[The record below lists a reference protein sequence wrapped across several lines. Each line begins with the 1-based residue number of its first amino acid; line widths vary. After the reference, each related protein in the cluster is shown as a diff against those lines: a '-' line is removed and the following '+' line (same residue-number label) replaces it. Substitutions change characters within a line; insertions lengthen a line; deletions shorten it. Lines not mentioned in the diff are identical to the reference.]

1 MLLATILL
9 YAVSLLYL
17 CSVERFRYYATI
29 IGLQGWFLFLIAIL
43 VSGWKADFESVFLFS
58 ETSLV
63 KGLLIPYMLF
73 RIIKKTHVN
82 HVHRHAMPPAF
93 IVSMALLS
101 LVISAM
107 VASQINIGDK
117 MQQLIFGLALFGMF
131 VGLILI
137 TTHRRIFSHLVG
149 FLALENSMFLFSTT
163 LRTELPFLV
172 DIAVAIDIMVGVLVL
187 GFVVSKVSE
196 HTGTLNS
203 DKLSQL
209 RD

>member
-1 MLLATILL
+1 MLLASVLI

-29 IGLQGWFLFLIAIL
+29 IGLQGWLLFVIAVL
-43 VSGWKADFESVFLFS
+43 LGNFDLDLDNVFLFS

-82 HVHRHAMPPAF
+82 HVHRHAMPPVF

-101 LVISAM
+101 LVFSA
-107 VASQINIGDK
+107 VIASQMHIGDVV
-117 MQQLIFGLALFGMF
+117 QQMIFGLAMFGMF
-131 VGLILI
+131 VGLLLI

-149 FLALENSMFLFSTT
+149 FLVLENSMFLFSIT
-163 LRTELPFLV
+163 LGAELPFLV
-172 DIAVAIDIMVGVLVL
+172 DIAVAIDLMVGVLVL
-187 GFVVSKVSE
+187 GFVINKVSE

-203 DKLSQL
+203 DKLSKL
-209 RD
+209 KD